1 MRKRILVIMLIIF
14 SMFFATKAFA
24 DLGDFNDYSS
34 DSGWDSSDWGGSSDS
49 WDWDDDDDDDYYYYN
64 GSSGGGGKS
73 SGSPADFW
81 LAVIVVA
88 VIIIISMRKNKGGG
102 SSSGGN
108 VSSAG
113 PEIKDNTNEIVKE
126 IIKVDPNFSETRFIS
141 WVKEVFITLQTAWS
155 DREFDKVR
163 PFEKEEL
170 FNQHKTQ
177 IEGYIKNNRINVIER
192 ININNAHFFEYKR
205 DNQYEYLTVF
215 LKARMVDYIKD
226 ANTEQVL
233 KGDPNRDCYPRY
245 LLTFMRKKG
254 VLTDA
259 AVSNKSTT
267 NCPNCGAPTQITS
280 SGMCEYC
287 GSVITTGDYDW
298 VLSDIQG
305 VKRNM
310 TYGYGGVFISETDNY
325 AQQCQAKREQ
335 EQNMHVHEDGTV
347 HYGDH
352 TENGSDENIND
363 NFRD

>member
-14 SMFFATKAFA
+14 SMLFATRAFA

-34 DSGWDSSDWGGSSDS
+34 DSGWDSSDWGGSSGGSDS

-64 GSSGGGGKS
+64 GSSGGGGTS

-126 IIKVDPNFSETRFIS
+126 IIKIDPNFSETRFIS

-192 ININNAHFFEYKR
+192 ININNAHFFEY
-205 DNQYEYLTVF
+205 
-215 LKARMVDYIKD
+215 
-226 ANTEQVL
+226 
-233 KGDPNRDCYPRY
+233 
-245 LLTFMRKKG
+245 
-254 VLTDA
+254 
-259 AVSNKSTT
+259 
-267 NCPNCGAPTQITS
+267 
-280 SGMCEYC
+280 
-287 GSVITTGDYDW
+287 
-298 VLSDIQG
+298 
-305 VKRNM
+305 
-310 TYGYGGVFISETDNY
+310 
-325 AQQCQAKREQ
+325 
-335 EQNMHVHEDGTV
+335 
-347 HYGDH
+347 
-352 TENGSDENIND
+352 
-363 NFRD
+363 